1 MSVAKVY
8 KITSPDTPKIYIG
21 ITTKRLLCMRLSQH
35 VFDYKRYLDNKHGYV
50 SSYEIIKTKNYKIEL
65 IEQFTFN
72 NKKEKYDKEK
82 YYINL
87 NKSIVCNIHNKRN

>member
-1 MSVAKVY
+1 MIGKVY
-8 KITSPDTPKIYIG
+8 KISSPDIDKIYIG

-65 IEQFTFN
+65 LEEFTFN
-72 NKKEKYDKEK
+72 NRKEKHQKEK
-82 YYINL
+82 HYIDL
-87 NKSIVCNIHNKRN
+87 NKNIVCNILGKSH